1 MAKLFFVLGL
11 KEVMTHGIN
20 QLIVERDSQVLLETM
35 SWRVNSIY
43 LKPARRDATMTGF
56 FCARSQEVMLT
67 YIFIL
72 MSNKK
77 SNWEI
82 VERDTLV
89 IISWGRYTSYRNLI
103 MPFSELFIRL
113 VPCMMKLKAQYTH
126 RSGNTEMHS
135 LDKEGLVHG
144 RVWGLPLSALTSGMG
159 CISYFCCF
167 LLGSEF
173 LGNDAFCTS
182 KLSTVLKKLLFL
194 IKKKRKKKVEFFL
207 AKITDHQP

>member
-1 MAKLFFVLGL
+1 M
-11 KEVMTHGIN
+11 
-20 QLIVERDSQVLLETM
+20 QPWQD
-35 SWRVNSIY
+35 
-43 LKPARRDATMTGF
+43 F

-194 IKKKRKKKVEFFL
+194 IKKKRKKKGRIFPG
-207 AKITDHQP
+207 KDHRSPTVLMELRQIFRSYKPIADSRKLRSNDKLYNISF